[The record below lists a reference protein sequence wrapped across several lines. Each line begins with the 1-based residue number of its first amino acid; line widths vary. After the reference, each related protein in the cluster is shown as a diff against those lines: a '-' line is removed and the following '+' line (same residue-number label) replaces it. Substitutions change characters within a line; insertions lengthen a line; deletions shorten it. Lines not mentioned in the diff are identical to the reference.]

1 MRNKNKGPRITNLLQ
16 ICHASCFKDL
26 LSLIKL
32 ETMLEP
38 MLETKCAMRCL
49 VTDDNYCNY
58 YRMDFGTRYCHLARF
73 DYGSGSYSGN
83 ANDQT
88 VFQLKK
94 SIDLSSLA
102 ESKISETESDSS
114 CAGHGYHVLNNDGD
128 KVSFFLQILHFFA
141 SHVKK
146 FILDIYSFLF
156 IRQYQSYYL

>member
-1 MRNKNKGPRITNLLQ
+1 MK
-16 ICHASCFKDL
+16 S
-26 LSLIKL
+26 

-49 VTDDNYCNY
+49 VTDDKYCNY
-58 YRMDFGTRYCHLARF
+58 YKMDFGSRYCHLARF
-73 DYGSGSYSGN
+73 DYGSGGYSGS

-102 ESKISETESDSS
+102 ESKISETSSDSS

-128 KVSFFLQILHFFA
+128 KVSYFFFIYISFFA
-141 SHVKK
+141 SNVKK
-146 FILDIYSFLF
+146 IILDIYSFLF
-156 IRQYQSYYL
+156 TPK

>member
-1 MRNKNKGPRITNLLQ
+1 
-16 ICHASCFKDL
+16 
-26 LSLIKL
+26 
-32 ETMLEP
+32 MLEP

-49 VTDDNYCNY
+49 VTDDKYCNY
-58 YRMDFGTRYCHLARF
+58 YKMDFGSRYCHLARF

-114 CAGHGYHVLNNDGD
+114 CTGHGYHVLNNDGD
-128 KVSFFLQILHFFA
+128 KVSFLFTN
-141 SHVKK
+141 
-146 FILDIYSFLF
+146 FLF
-156 IRQYQSYYL
+156 FLLPMLKNLLISLHMHCKCFVCSSTKRTF

>member
-1 MRNKNKGPRITNLLQ
+1 
-16 ICHASCFKDL
+16 
-26 LSLIKL
+26 
-32 ETMLEP
+32 MLEP

-58 YRMDFGTRYCHLARF
+58 YKMDFGSRYCHLARF

-102 ESKISETESDSS
+102 ESRIFETQSDSS

-128 KVSFFLQILHFFA
+128 KVSYFSFTYFSFFLLPMLKKLYWTFTHF
-141 SHVKK
+141 S
-146 FILDIYSFLF
+146 S
-156 IRQYQSYYL
+156 YQSNYL

>member
-1 MRNKNKGPRITNLLQ
+1 M
-16 ICHASCFKDL
+16 
-26 LSLIKL
+26 
-32 ETMLEP
+32 
-38 MLETKCAMRCL
+38 
-49 VTDDNYCNY
+49 TDDSICNY
-58 YRMDFGTRYCHLARF
+58 YNVNYYVSYPRCMLARF
-73 DYGSGSYSGN
+73 DYSGWRSGDI
-83 ANDQT
+83 NDTT

-114 CAGHGYHVLNNDGD
+114 CTGHGYHVLNNDGD
-128 KVSFFLQILHFFA
+128 KVSFFFLQILHFFA